1 MKYMLGYDD
10 LPICMYFT
18 HNIDLDYI
26 SNIEV
31 GKNPLKPTR
40 TQKTHQ
46 NPTQKPI
53 ALKKPRVFTNSDY
66 Y

>member
-1 MKYMLGYDD
+1 M
-10 LPICMYFT
+10 ICLFACT
-18 HNIDLDYI
+18 LLKLLHNIDLDYI

-53 ALKKPRVFTNSDY
+53 ALKKPRVFTNSVLE
-66 Y
+66 